1 LGKVDTTR
9 LRAGTHLEVCEM
21 AKCRKTTVQIE
32 AYSLNGK
39 MTHAKWCEVAS
50 HLTACEVASEKPVK
64 ASKKSTTPSDH
75 PGKGCKA
82 AHPEFGLRHRAWK
95 IAKSTAEKQSRAKKS
110 KSRKTSTTRAKASQ
124 KPRSQ
129 RIVEDNVDGP
139 VGVYSVDSPSST
151 DKLLKELTEA
161 VVASQTQ
168 QSESLVS
175 LSNSL
180 ESLAVLLVE
189 ARS

>member
-1 LGKVDTTR
+1 
-9 LRAGTHLEVCEM
+9 M
-21 AKCRKTTVQIE
+21 ANCYKTTAQIE

-64 ASKKSTTPSDH
+64 ASKKSTTPNDH

-82 AHPEFGLRHRAWK
+82 AHPEQGHRAWK

-110 KSRKTSTTRAKASQ
+110 KSRKTSTTRVKTSPP
-124 KPRSQ
+124 KSRLQ
-129 RIVEDNVDGP
+129 RIVEDNIDGP
-139 VGVYSVDSPSST
+139 AGVYPVDSPSRSLE
-151 DKLLKELTEA
+151 KLLEQLLKVLVTSQALT
-161 VVASQTQ
+161 
-168 QSESLVS
+168 SESLSQIANSQENLVS
-175 LSNSL
+175 MLT
-180 ESLAVLLVE
+180 